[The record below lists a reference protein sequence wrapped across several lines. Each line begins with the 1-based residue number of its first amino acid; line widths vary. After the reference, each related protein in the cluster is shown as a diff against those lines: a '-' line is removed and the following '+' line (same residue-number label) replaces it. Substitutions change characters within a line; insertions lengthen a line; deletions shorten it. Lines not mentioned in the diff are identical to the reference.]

1 MPAAAVGGR
10 GLYPIRHIEP
20 EIARRYGVTV
30 ANGPSDR
37 VFDPGTRRI
46 LEELRDLRVEMRE
59 DRRRSD
65 EDRKHSD
72 EDRKRSDE
80 DRKRS
85 DERFEQMRRES
96 EERFEQGRRESQE
109 RFERMMRDFRED
121 SIRRDVA
128 MQKAWKE
135 LRTEVRTVGLSIV
148 KTLNR
153 HTRLLEHISTH
164 HGRLLERID
173 RKLGARDNGRPGQ
186 GNGRRHSG

>member
-1 MPAAAVGGR
+1 M
-10 GLYPIRHIEP
+10 
-20 EIARRYGVTV
+20 TV
-30 ANGPSDR
+30 ATGPTDQG
-37 VFDPGTRRI
+37 FDPGSLRI

-65 EDRKHSD
+65 EDR
-72 EDRKRSDE
+72 RRSDE

-85 DERFEQMRRES
+85 DERFEQARRES
-96 EERFEQGRRESQE
+96 EERFEQGRRASAE
-109 RFERMMRDFRED
+109 RFEQSRRDIAELFEQGRRESEARFERMSRETKDYFDRMMRDFRED
-121 SIRRDVA
+121 SIRRDAA

-153 HTRLLEHISTH
+153 HTKLLEHISTH

-173 RKLGARDNGRPGQ
+173 RKLGARDNGRPGR
-186 GNGRRHSG
+186 GNGRGA